1 MRAAVTAGT
10 AATAAWSLPALAPL
24 APALAARMGVAR
36 RGAPPGSVALT
47 FDDGPHRE
55 GTPRVLELLAAAG
68 VRATFFLVGEQ
79 VQREGALAGE
89 IAAAGHAIALHGQRH
104 RVLLRVPPAAFHADL
119 ARGIATVAAATGI
132 VPTLHRPPLGVY
144 SWPALRIVRDRGLTP
159 ILWSRWGHD
168 WRRRATPAGVAR
180 EVAGTLA
187 SGDVLLLHD
196 ADHYSARDSWR
207 TTVAALPRVLEL
219 IAAQGL
225 TCAALDQGR

>member
-1 MRAAVTAGT
+1 MRAAVTAGSV
-10 AATAAWSLPALAPL
+10 ATAAWSLPALAPL
-24 APALAARMGVAR
+24 APALAARMGLPC
-36 RGAPPGSVALT
+36 RGAPAGTVALT

-55 GTPRVLELLAAAG
+55 GTPRVLELLAAAS

-79 VQREGALAGE
+79 VQRERALSGE
-89 IAAAGHAIALHGQRH
+89 IAAAGHAIGLHGQRH
-104 RVLLRVPPAAFHADL
+104 RVLLRVPPPALRADL
-119 ARGIATVAAATGI
+119 ARGADTIAAATGI
-132 VPTLHRPPLGVY
+132 LPALHRPPLGIY
-144 SWPALRIVRDRGLTP
+144 SWPALRIVRARGLQP

-180 EVAGTLA
+180 EVAGSLA
-187 SGDVLLLHD
+187 PGDVLLLHD